1 MSENKSQTP
10 VADTPASREHAQQNV
25 VSRVANLPLIS
36 SACDLVSMAY
46 TSTKESH
53 PHIRS
58 LCDVAAKGVK
68 TVTEA
73 TINCAQPVLTSL
85 EPQIA
90 AANEFAC
97 KGLDKLEKKLPIL
110 QQLTDKVLLD
120 TKELVRGTRD
130 AMNSRVTKMLDK
142 TMQAAKSTVT
152 SGMSTVMG
160 SRVGPMAM
168 SGAEAVQGKSADP
181 VDHFLPI
188 ADDELAKLAA
198 SVKGFEVASVEQPQ
212 KYFVRLGSLSTEL
225 RQRAYLQSVGEVR
238 LIHQSMQENL
248 SQIQHTIDLY
258 SVLIENVKQSVG
270 KKLHQGQ
277 QKLHQL
283 WLEWTKKELAVIDK
297 GSAQPEQVDTLVLVM
312 SWRIIQQLQT
322 MCLNLVII
330 VQDLPT
336 SLQDKMQQSH
346 HNLQEVH
353 AVYSN
358 VSSFQDLSTG
368 ILTCSKQKLLNAQEY
383 VDELFDYVVHNA
395 HLSWLVGPF
404 TPCGRTSAELQH
416 QEDCRVETDGRTLLA
431 SLPNKRITW
440 YHIELQFS
448 SERRLKVHLSKPAI
462 ES

>member
-248 SQIQHTIDLY
+248 LKTLFLSTLQ
-258 SVLIENVKQSVG
+258 IENVKQSVG

-297 GSAQPEQVDTLVLVM
+297 GSQVDTLVLVM

-404 TPCGRTSAELQH
+404 TPCEQKLP
-416 QEDCRVETDGRTLLA
+416 EDFFPVQ
-431 SLPNKRITW
+431 
-440 YHIELQFS
+440 QFFG
-448 SERRLKVHLSKPAI
+448 
-462 ES
+462 